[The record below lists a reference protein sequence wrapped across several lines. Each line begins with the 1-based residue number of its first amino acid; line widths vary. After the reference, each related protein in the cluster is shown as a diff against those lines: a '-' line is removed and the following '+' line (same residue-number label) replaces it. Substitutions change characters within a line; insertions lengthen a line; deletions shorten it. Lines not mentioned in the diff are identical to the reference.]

1 TSQPVTFSLSALPA
15 GVTANAFTPSATC
28 TPVAAHRCSVS
39 VSFSDASTAAT
50 GSFVITVTG
59 TASGG
64 LVRTTTF
71 TLTVVATTFNYSL
84 VVSPNAATVSL
95 SSTTQT
101 TTATVTATLTAGVST
116 SVTLVAT
123 VTGPSTLVTAT
134 FLPT

>member
-1 TSQPVTFSLSALPA
+1 MIRRPPTSTLFPYTTLFRS
-15 GVTANAFTPSATC
+15 
-28 TPVAAHRCSVS
+28 
-39 VSFSDASTAAT
+39 
-50 GSFVITVTG
+50 SFVITVTG

-134 FLPT
+134 YRQTTLLNSSHANISYAAFSLK